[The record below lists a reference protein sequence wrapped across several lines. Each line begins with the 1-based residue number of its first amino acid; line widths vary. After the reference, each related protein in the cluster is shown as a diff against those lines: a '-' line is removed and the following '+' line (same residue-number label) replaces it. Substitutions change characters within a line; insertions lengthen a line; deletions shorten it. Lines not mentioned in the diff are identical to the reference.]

1 MEDMGEI
8 DEDEDFDD
16 DALKVS
22 VSEDMSLI
30 DVPVIE
36 GYLMMQGQ
44 YFVHISLRLSKA
56 PSHL

>member
-1 MEDMGEI
+1 MEDMHEI

-16 DALKVS
+16 DALKVN

-44 YFVHISLRLSKA
+44 YFVRA
-56 PSHL
+56 T

>member
-44 YFVHISLRLSKA
+44 YVVHIT
-56 PSHL
+56 